1 MRLWGLDNMDTEE
14 LIDLAY
20 NTDVKIKLNIPDY
33 MDRDDLIMIGG
44 AITTQ
49 ELFDNLITGICH
61 LFEDGRILRY
71 GCEIGT
77 INDIQLLD
85 VIDNVQKPL
94 LLT

>member
-1 MRLWGLDNMDTEE
+1 MDTEE
-14 LIDLAY
+14 LIDLASDT
-20 NTDVKIKLNIPDY
+20 NVRIKLHIPEY
-33 MDRDDLIMIGG
+33 EDREDLIMVGG
-44 AITTQ
+44 AITT
-49 ELFDNLITGICH
+49 ESLFDNFITGICH